1 VAIDTREIL
10 QRFRSGAEEQVFF
23 ELLEMPRDVMSA
35 PTIAFRTE
43 RDPGIRAFLI
53 KVAWQRG
60 EIGKR
65 SLF

>member
-1 VAIDTREIL
+1 
-10 QRFRSGAEEQVFF
+10 
-23 ELLEMPRDVMSA
+23 MPRDVMSA

-65 SLF
+65 SLFSLKPSISQMKESGKKLSTV